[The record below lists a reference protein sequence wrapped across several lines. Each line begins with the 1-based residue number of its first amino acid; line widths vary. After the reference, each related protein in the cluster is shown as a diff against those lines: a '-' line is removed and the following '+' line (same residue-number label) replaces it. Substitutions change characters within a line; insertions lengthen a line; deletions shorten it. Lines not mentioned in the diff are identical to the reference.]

1 MTIGGVK
8 WTKLV
13 NFIGRRRIYMDNAN
27 IKKQRVM
34 TYFIEATEKLIKEDS
49 IDGLS
54 IRKIAAEAGYNSATL
69 YNYFEDLEH
78 LVLFAS
84 VRYLRE
90 YISTL
95 AKKITPEMN
104 ALEKYRTIYSTFNYF
119 AFRSPEI
126 FHNMFFGKYSSKL
139 CQVISQYYELFPM
152 DLEGHDST
160 FKVMLKQGN
169 MYSRDGL
176 VMGELVKEGYVSTEK
191 TQNTLDL
198 LIHLHQSYIYEA
210 WIKGDRIDADEHNE
224 SFLKLFDYILEMA
237 H

>member
-1 MTIGGVK
+1 
-8 WTKLV
+8 
-13 NFIGRRRIYMDNAN
+13 MDNVD

-34 TYFIEATEKLIKEDS
+34 TYFIEATEKLLKEDS

-54 IRKIAAEAGYNSATL
+54 IRKIASEAGYNSATL

-95 AKKITPEMN
+95 GQNITPKMN

-139 CQVISQYYELFPM
+139 SQVIYQYYELFPM
-152 DLEGHDST
+152 DLEGHDDT
-160 FKVMLKQGN
+160 LKLMLKQGN
-169 MYSRDGL
+169 MYLRDEP
-176 VMGELVKEGYVSTEK
+176 VMKELVKEKYVSSLK
-191 TQNTLDL
+191 TQMTLDL
-198 LIHLHQSYIYEA
+198 IIRTHQSFLYEA
-210 WIKGDRIDADEHNE
+210 WAKGDRIDADEHNK
-224 SFLKLFDYILEMA
+224 SFLKLFDYIMEMA

>member
-1 MTIGGVK
+1 MEK
-8 WTKLV
+8 D
-13 NFIGRRRIYMDNAN
+13 MN
-27 IKKQRVM
+27 IKQKRVM

-84 VRYLRE
+84 IRFLRE

-95 AKKITPEMN
+95 AQKITPEMN

-126 FHNMFFGKYSSKL
+126 FHNMFFGKYNSKL
-139 CQVISQYYELFPM
+139 LQAISMYYELFPK
-152 DLEGHDST
+152 DLDGHSDAV
-160 FKVMLKQGN
+160 KIMLTQGN
-169 MYSRDGL
+169 MYLRDEI
-176 VMGELVKEGYVSTEK
+176 VMKELVDEKYVNPVKSQMTI
-191 TQNTLDL
+191 DIV
-198 LIHLHQSYIYEA
+198 IHVHQTYLYNA

-224 SFLKLFDYILEMA
+224 SFLKMFDYILESA
-237 H
+237 L

>member
-1 MTIGGVK
+1 ME
-8 WTKLV
+8 
-13 NFIGRRRIYMDNAN
+13 NMD

-34 TYFIEATEKLIKEDS
+34 AYFIEATEKLIKEDS

-95 AKKITPEMN
+95 AKKITPKTN

-126 FHNMFFGKYSSKL
+126 FHNMFFGKYSPKL
-139 CQVISQYYELFPM
+139 SQVISQYYELFPM
-152 DLEGHDST
+152 DLEGHDNT
-160 FKVMLKQGN
+160 LKMMLRQGN
-169 MYSRDGL
+169 MHSRDEL
-176 VMGELVKEGYVSTEK
+176 VMKELVKEGYVSPQK
-191 TQNTLDL
+191 TQITLDL
-198 LIHLHQSYIYEA
+198 VIHLHQSFIYEA
-210 WIKGDRIDADEHNE
+210 WIKGERIDADEHNE
-224 SFLKLFDYILEMA
+224 AFLKLFDYILETA
-237 H
+237 Q

>member
-1 MTIGGVK
+1 
-8 WTKLV
+8 
-13 NFIGRRRIYMDNAN
+13 
-27 IKKQRVM
+27 
-34 TYFIEATEKLIKEDS
+34 
-49 IDGLS
+49 
-54 IRKIAAEAGYNSATL
+54 
-69 YNYFEDLEH
+69 
-78 LVLFAS
+78 
-84 VRYLRE
+84 
-90 YISTL
+90 
-95 AKKITPEMN
+95 MN

-139 CQVISQYYELFPM
+139 CQVISEYYELFPM

-160 FKVMLKQGN
+160 FKVMLK
-169 MYSRDGL
+169 L
-176 VMGELVKEGYVSTEK
+176 GELVKEGYVSTQK
-191 TQNTLDL
+191 TQKTLDL